1 MSELE
6 NPTLGE
12 IDTHKG
18 IIAWFAR
25 NSVAANLLMLII
37 IVSGLYSISN
47 SLRSTMMPEINIQ
60 SIVVSVPFPGS
71 TPEDVEEGIVLK
83 IEQAVEDIEGITEI
97 TSTANSGIGT
107 VNLEVDTDHDVY
119 VVMDEVKVAVDGI
132 STFPD
137 QAESPN
143 IARMEMDFAKLA
155 LQIQVGGSMDEMG
168 RRDVAESLRREL
180 LELPEVIQV
189 ELFGDRP
196 FEVTIEVSEL
206 TLRKYGLTLSNVS
219 EAIQRASVDLPGGK
233 IRTVNGDVILRTKD
247 KAYRQYEFEDIVLI
261 TNADGTRVTIGD
273 VATVK
278 DGFEELDGFSY
289 FNGGPS
295 IGVVVMA
302 VGDQDILEVTDATK
316 AFLDERQ
323 LTLPEGVSIEYW
335 ADFTYY
341 LKDRLGLMF
350 ENMLL
355 GAILVFVILLL
366 FMDFKV
372 AMWVVIG
379 LIVTFLG
386 VFATLPMDA
395 IDVTL
400 NMFSVLGFIVV
411 LGIVVDD
418 AIVIGESA
426 HASMSRDGY
435 NVDSVIRGARRV
447 ATPATFGVLTTI
459 AAFVPMV
466 SLEGDAAAFP
476 AAIGWVVILSLSF
489 SLIESK
495 LILPAHLTHIKSP
508 AKETSLLGRL
518 QSKCNSLLHT
528 VITEHYQPLLRWC
541 LEFRYVTFA
550 FFVSLLIITLGL
562 VFGGVAR
569 YVMFPEVPGEFIEV
583 NLEMSEGVPKR
594 ELYGAIERI
603 INAADSMQEDLK
615 SQTGMKE
622 DFVENLFGYGED
634 SSSASFMLEMT
645 KKKDIPVGP
654 AQVSETWRRHIG
666 EIPGA
671 KSLRVLDA
679 DPMAGAPIAFL
690 LISTDINELGQASEE
705 LANHLKTFS
714 GVFDID
720 NNAAEYSDE
729 LNITMKP
736 EGEAL
741 GLSLMDIGR
750 QVRAAFYG
758 EEAQR
763 IQRGRHEVKVIVRY
777 PEEQRQS
784 ITTLENMF
792 VKTPQGDEVP
802 FSSIANASIKPGY
815 TAIRRVDG
823 SRAVTVS
830 ANADLGA
837 VEPAE
842 IVADVQTNFIPQLS
856 ERYPNL
862 TIELD
867 GGSEEEKTLLLNLLI
882 GLGFSL
888 FAIYALL
895 AIPLKSYLQPIIIM
909 GVIPFGFIG
918 AVFGHML
925 LGLTISNFSL
935 FGILALAGVVVNDSI
950 ILVDFIN
957 QARARGVDLITSVIQ
972 AGTLRYRAIMLTSL
986 TTFFGLI
993 PIVLETGAQAQ
1004 FIIPMAVSLAFGI
1017 VFSTVVTLILIP
1029 CLYLV
1034 LEDLSSFSL
1043 ESSTADLEAKP
1054 GVI

>member
-1 MSELE
+1 MSDLE
-6 NPTLGE
+6 NPSLDE

-83 IEQAVEDIEGITEI
+83 IEQAVEDVEGITEI
-97 TSTANSGIGT
+97 TSTANSGMGT

-132 STFPD
+132 TTFPD
-137 QAESPN
+137 QTESPN
-143 IARMEMDFAKLA
+143 VARMEMDFAKLA
-155 LQIQVGGSMDEMG
+155 LQIQVGGTMDEMG

-180 LELPEVIQV
+180 LQLPEIIQV

-196 FEVTIEVSEL
+196 YEITIEVSEL

-219 EAIQRASVDLPGGK
+219 DAIRRASVDLPGGK
-233 IRTVNGDVILRTKD
+233 IRTVNGDVVLRTKD

-261 TNADGTRVTIGD
+261 TNPDGTRVTIGD

-316 AFLDERQ
+316 AFLAERQ

-355 GAILVFVILLL
+355 GAVLVFIILLL

-386 VFATLPMDA
+386 VFAALPLGA

-435 NVDSVIRGARRV
+435 TVESVISGARRV

-466 SLEGDAAAFP
+466 SLEGDVAAFP
-476 AAIGWVVILSLSF
+476 AAVGWVVILSLCF

-508 AKETSLLGRL
+508 AKTTSLLGKL
-518 QSKCNSLLHT
+518 QAKCNSLLHT

-550 FFVSLLIITLGL
+550 GFVALLIVTLGL

-569 YVMFPEVPGEFIEV
+569 YVMFPEVPGEFIEI

-603 INAADSMQEDLK
+603 ISAADSMQEDLK
-615 SQTGMKE
+615 SQNGIEE
-622 DFVENLFGYGED
+622 DFIENLFGYGEN
-634 SSSASFMLEMT
+634 SSSASFMLELT
-645 KKKDIPVGP
+645 KDKNIPIRAP
-654 AQVSETWRRHIG
+654 QVSESWRQHIG

-671 KSLRVLDA
+671 KSLRILDA

-690 LISTDINELGQASEE
+690 LISTDINELGRAADE
-705 LANHLKTFS
+705 LALHLRTFS

-736 EGEAL
+736 EGESL
-741 GLSLMDIGR
+741 GLSLIDIGS

-763 IQRGRHEVKVIVRY
+763 IQRGRHEVKVMVRY

-802 FSSIANASIKPGY
+802 FSSVANANIQPGY
-815 TAIRRVDG
+815 TTIRRVDG

-830 ANADLGA
+830 ANADLNA
-837 VEPAE
+837 VEPAK
-842 IVADVQTNFIPQLS
+842 IVEDIQTNFVPQLR

-862 TIELD
+862 SIELD
-867 GGSEEEKTLLLNLLI
+867 GGSEEEKALLLNLVI

-957 QARARGVDLITSVIQ
+957 QARARGIDTITSVIQ

-993 PIVLETGAQAQ
+993 PIVLEQGAQAQ

-1034 LEDLSSFSL
+1034 LEDLNSFSL
-1043 ESSTADLEAKP
+1043 ESDPANLET
-1054 GVI
+1054 VS